1 MAASVPSG
9 KALPAGFAASYLK
22 VMVDLIGR
30 HGADAVL
37 RRSGLEAWIGRPE
50 SSLAGETLDFA
61 QAAAW
66 LNGLEE
72 TLGAR
77 GARGLGRRMG
87 SAAFERVLRPVGA
100 VAAMR
105 DPGFQAFAVDRRL
118 RAGMYGLA
126 RTFGPMTSTA
136 VTTREEQG
144 AIILRLEAC
153 PDCWGRTA
161 PPSACAP
168 MLGLLSA
175 AAALDR
181 PRGRNPRR
189 RNELPRAGSAGV
201 RIPPSLGRRRV
212 VSASGISP

>member
-50 SSLAGETLDFA
+50 SSLADETLDFA

-105 DPGFQAFAVDRRL
+105 DPGFQAFPVDRRL

-126 RTFGPMTSTA
+126 RTFGAMTSTA

-175 AAALDR
+175 AAAWIA
-181 PRGRNPRR
+181 PEAETHVEETNC
-189 RNELPRAGSAGV
+189 RAQGAPACEFRLRWEDG
-201 RIPPSLGRRRV
+201 G
-212 VSASGISP
+212 